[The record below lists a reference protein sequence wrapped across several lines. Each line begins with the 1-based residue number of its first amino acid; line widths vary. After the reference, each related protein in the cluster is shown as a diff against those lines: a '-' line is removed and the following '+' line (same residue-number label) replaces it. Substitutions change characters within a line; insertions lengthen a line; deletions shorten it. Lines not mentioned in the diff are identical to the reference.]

1 MSEEGR
7 FTVYIHGLLL
17 VVLSLA
23 GLMLLPLSL
32 PDITLTA
39 WPSSAPYTTV
49 VSSHLR
55 YPRLIL
61 TITSTSRRLDIL
73 TEGYKV
79 QIQGKNKNTLSGNI
93 SPKSFTNPPQK
104 LNSFRAIS
112 LKG

>member
-1 MSEEGR
+1 M
-7 FTVYIHGLLL
+7 
-17 VVLSLA
+17 VLSKST
-23 GLMLLPLSL
+23 GLMLLPVIL
-32 PDITLTA
+32 PETTLTA

-79 QIQGKNKNTLSGNI
+79 QIQGKNTNTALLTGNI
-93 SPKSFTNPPQK
+93 STNTFTNSPPK

-112 LKG
+112 LMG